1 MQGDQVYIYKQ
12 AAHYILIEGYPKTV
26 KEELGVEGRVDAA
39 FVCPNEHTLY
49 VIQGQVTECLLL
61 IFWVEFIWK

>member
-49 VIQGQVTECLLL
+49 VIQG
-61 IFWVEFIWK
+61 